1 MAMAEVTAS
10 LVNELRQR
18 TAVGI
23 MDCKKALVECGG
35 DMEAAIDLLRKSGL
49 AKAAKKAGREAN
61 EGLIRIHK
69 ANARHGAMLV
79 LNCETDFVAR
89 NDKFQELANGLV
101 QYFAGVELPPQCIG
115 AAAPPEHISMLLG
128 MHYADSQTVGE
139 VIAGLIAVTGENM
152 QLGQVVVERS
162 AEPGDYLQ
170 EYMHGNRV
178 GVLVCLT
185 SGKPET
191 HHNPRFIEAA
201 KDVAMQVAA
210 AMPVAP
216 RAVDRDG
223 VDPADVEHEKN
234 ILIDQA
240 KAEGKPQEI
249 AEKMVAGRLSKF
261 FAEVCLLEQPFIK
274 DEKLTVKAMLEGVA
288 QEIGD
293 TIHVARFHRFQLGS

>member
-1 MAMAEVTAS
+1 MAEINAK

-18 TAVGI
+18 TAVGM
-23 MDCKKALVECGG
+23 MDCKKALVETDG

-61 EGLIRIHK
+61 EGLIRIHM
-69 ANARHGAMLV
+69 ADERHGAMLI

-89 NDKFQELANGLV
+89 NDKFQDLANGLV
-101 QYFAGVELPPQCIG
+101 KYFATVELPAQCIG
-115 AAAPPEHISMLLG
+115 APAPPEHIQSTLLG
-128 MHYADSQTVGE
+128 MHYQDSQTVGDAISGM
-139 VIAGLIAVTGENM
+139 IAIIGENV

-162 AEPGDYLQ
+162 TEPADFLQ

-185 SGKPET
+185 CGKPET
-191 HHNPRFIEAA
+191 HHLPRFIEAA

-210 AMPVAP
+210 GMPVVA

-240 KAEGKPQEI
+240 KAEGKPLEI
-249 AEKMVAGRLSKF
+249 AEKMVAGRLGKF

-274 DEKLTVKAMLEGVA
+274 DEKLTVKTMLEEVGK
-288 QEIGD
+288 EIGD
-293 TIHVARFHRFQLGS
+293 TIHVRRFHRFQLGS

>member
-1 MAMAEVTAS
+1 MAEINAK

-18 TAVGI
+18 TGVGM
-23 MDCKKALVECGG
+23 MDCKKALVETDG

-61 EGLIRIHK
+61 EGLIRIHM
-69 ANARHGAMLV
+69 AGERHGAMLV

-101 QYFAGVELPPQCIG
+101 RYFASVELPPQCIG
-115 AAAPPEHISMLLG
+115 TPAPPEHIETLLA
-128 MHYADSQTVGE
+128 MHYQDSQTVGDAIKSM
-139 VIAGLIAVTGENM
+139 IAIIGENM
-152 QLGQVVVERS
+152 QLGQIVVERS
-162 AEPGDYLQ
+162 AEPGDFLQ

-185 SGKPET
+185 CGKPET
-191 HHNPRFIEAA
+191 HHNPRFVEAA
-201 KDVAMQVAA
+201 KDLAMQVAA
-210 AMPVAP
+210 AMPVAA

-223 VDPADVEHEKN
+223 VDPADVEHEKS
-234 ILIDQA
+234 ILIEQA

-274 DEKLTVKAMLEGVA
+274 DEKMTVKAMLEEVGK
-288 QEIGD
+288 EIGD